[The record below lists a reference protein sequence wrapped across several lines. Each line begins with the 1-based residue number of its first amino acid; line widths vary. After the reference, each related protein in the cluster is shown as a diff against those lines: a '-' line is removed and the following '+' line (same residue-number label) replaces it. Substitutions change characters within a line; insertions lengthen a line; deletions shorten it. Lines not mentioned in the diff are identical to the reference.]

1 MAIRSFNVAG
11 RKSLISASY
20 DGLPDLVFVTGAN
33 GAGKS
38 SLLTLLK
45 DQGVREEGTK
55 ILHIGPHR
63 PWRKGSLLKAS
74 VLGMPMSFGDMLTS
88 SMLPHFQ
95 GAVPYS
101 IQAFQGQARDPDASD
116 EAQALVKVSFAVI
129 SEKYRDRL
137 QELHQE
143 FGSVA
148 EGAIPDP
155 YEPLRELLKRLLPHL
170 IFHAIEEEDK
180 NNVRVLFRSIYQ
192 STDVPFDIDELSSG
206 EKAILT
212 LFLPVLEYQIDK
224 LLGIEHL
231 GSKRTF
237 LIDEPE
243 LHLHPALQS
252 DMVAYFRHLAQSDS
266 IQFIVATHSP
276 TMIDAAQPDELFILM
291 AWQAS
296 WNGNQFSKLADNAD
310 RLLAIKELLGSAY
323 TYSRGRPVLFIEGE
337 FAADTNKHTDIGLLE
352 LVLPDFRGYAF
363 VPSRGRTQAIAGA
376 DRLRRAA
383 AEQEHPITAYALVD
397 ADYENTTQPWVFP
410 WPVCMVENL
419 LLDPQSIAEVL
430 KPYVPQG
437 ALSSIEAVR
446 RALMGVAQELRNEE
460 ARRRLKAVAGTA
472 TIRPDI
478 VIAGDD
484 ASVNIGTV
492 DFEREVQSMRTR
504 VDAQKSIIMAEIA
517 RELVDGNALRRF
529 SGKQILQGFFLNHA
543 QQFFPKATNFTF
555 ALAQQVAISGFATS
569 LVSEAIRR
577 VNSYFPADLQAIL
590 AKPETREVAKAVG
603 VDVDALLEWSSARLA
618 IFNGHNTEIS
628 DSTKPERELVRLLGH
643 VRTSGNHAL
652 YQALRPLISDV
663 LAR

>member
-45 DQGVREEGTK
+45 DQGVKEEGTK
-55 ILHIGPHR
+55 VLHIGPHR

-88 SMLPHFQ
+88 SNLPHFQ

-101 IQAFQGQARDPDASD
+101 IQNFQGQARDPDASD

-137 QELHQE
+137 QELHQK
-143 FGSVA
+143 FGKVY
-148 EGAIPDP
+148 EDDILDP
-155 YEPLRELLKRLLPHL
+155 YEPLRELLNRLLPHL
-170 IFHAIEEEDK
+170 VFDAIEEIDK

-192 STDVPFDIDELSSG
+192 STDAPFDIDELSSG

-224 LLGIEHL
+224 ILGIEHA

-243 LHLHPALQS
+243 LHLHPALQA

-310 RLLAIKELLGSAY
+310 RLLAIRELLGSAY

-337 FAADTNKHTDIGLLE
+337 FASDTNKHTDIGLLE
-352 LVLPDFRGYAF
+352 LMLPDFRGYAF
-363 VPSRGRTQAIAGA
+363 VPSRGRTQAISGA
-376 DRLRRAA
+376 ERLRRAA

-397 ADYENTTQPWVFP
+397 ADYESTDQPWVFP

-419 LLDPQSIAEVL
+419 LLDPQSIAVVL
-430 KPYVPQG
+430 KPYVPHG
-437 ALSSIEAVR
+437 ALASAEAVR
-446 RALMGVAQELRNEE
+446 QSLMLVAQGLRDEE
-460 ARRRLKAVAGTA
+460 IRRRLKTVAGTA
-472 TIRPDI
+472 TIRPNIAVAGNEISVDI
-478 VIAGDD
+478 G
-484 ASVNIGTV
+484 SV
-492 DFEREVQSMRTR
+492 DFDREAQNMRIR
-504 VDAQKSIIMAEIA
+504 VDAQKGAVLADIDQ
-517 RELVDGNALRRF
+517 ELLDGSALSRF
-529 SGKQILQGFFLNHA
+529 SGKQILQGFFASHA
-543 QQFFPKATNFTF
+543 QKFFPKMPNFTF
-555 ALAQQVAISGFATS
+555 ALAQQIAVSGFATR
-569 LVSEAIRR
+569 LVAEAIRR
-577 VNSYFPADLQAIL
+577 VNSYFPVELQAIL
-590 AKPETREVAKAVG
+590 SEPETRKAAEAAAIEI
-603 VDVDALLEWSSARLA
+603 DALLAWAGERLEA
-618 IFNGHNTEIS
+618 FNGTS
-628 DSTKPERELVRLLGH
+628 QYTTDGTKPERDLVRLLSH
-643 VRTSGNHAL
+643 LRSSGDHNL
-652 YQALRPLISDV
+652 YHKLRPLVSDV

>member
-1 MAIRSFNVAG
+1 MAIRSFSVAG

-55 ILHIGPHR
+55 VLHIGPHR

-74 VLGMPMSFGDMLTS
+74 VLGMPMSFGDMLTNAN
-88 SMLPHFQ
+88 LPHFQ

-101 IQAFQGQARDPDASD
+101 IQNFQGQARDPDASD

-137 QELHQE
+137 QELHQT
-143 FGSVA
+143 FGKVS
-148 EGAIPDP
+148 EGDIPDP
-155 YEPLRELLKRLLPHL
+155 YDPLRELLTRLLPHL
-170 IFHAIEEEDK
+170 VFNTIEEIDK

-192 STDVPFDIDELSSG
+192 STDAPFDIDELSSG

-224 LLGIEHL
+224 ILGIEHA

-252 DMVAYFRHLAQSDS
+252 DMVAYFRHLAQSDD

-291 AWQAS
+291 PWQAS

-310 RLLAIKELLGSAY
+310 RLLAIRELLGSAY

-337 FAADTNKHTDIGLLE
+337 FASDTNKHTDIGLLE
-352 LVLPDFRGYAF
+352 LMLPDFRGYAF

-376 DRLRRAA
+376 ERLRRAA

-397 ADYENTTQPWVFP
+397 ADYESTDQPWVFP

-419 LLDPQSIAEVL
+419 LLDPQSIAAVL
-430 KPYVPQG
+430 KPYVPHG
-437 ALSSIEAVR
+437 ALASAEAVR
-446 RALMGVAQELRNEE
+446 QSLMSVAQGLRDEE
-460 ARRRLKAVAGTA
+460 VRRRLKAVAGTA
-472 TIRPDI
+472 TIRPNIVVAGNEVSVDI
-478 VIAGDD
+478 G
-484 ASVNIGTV
+484 SV
-492 DFEREVQSMRTR
+492 DWDREVHNMRER
-504 VDAQKSIIMAEIA
+504 VETERGSILAEIDL
-517 RELVDGNALRRF
+517 ELLDGSALRRF
-529 SGKQILQGFFLNHA
+529 SGKQLLQSFFASHA
-543 QQFFPKATNFTF
+543 QPHFPKMSNFTF
-555 ALAQQVAISGFATS
+555 ALAQQVAVSGFATR
-569 LVSEAIRR
+569 LVAEAIRR
-577 VNSYFPADLQAIL
+577 VNAYFPVELQAIL
-590 AKPETREVAKAVG
+590 VESETRKAAE
-603 VDVDALLEWSSARLA
+603 DAAIQIDALLDWAGERLDA
-618 IFNGHNTEIS
+618 FNGIS
-628 DSTKPERELVRLLGH
+628 PYTKDGTASERDLVRLLSYL
-643 VRTSGNHAL
+643 RTSGDHNL
-652 YQALRPLISDV
+652 YNKLRPLVSDV